1 MKHPSQEILALQAS
15 GDLGPVLRW
24 RTTLHLKGCP
34 ACRDEVAGYSEMR
47 EVLPELNQIPEV
59 PWNRIAAEMRANIH
73 LGLVAG
79 ECVRE
84 NTAPVQA
91 SPSFV
96 RSFIPPFIPPF
107 MPLFSAG
114 RATLAF
120 VGVMAV
126 MITGFVLQRPVPVSA
141 SEPMVQATPDGIQ
154 RRAGDQSFGLMN
166 SAGAQR
172 VTYSVSAQGSM
183 GARYVDSETGN
194 VTMTKVYVE

>member
-1 MKHPSQEILALQAS
+1 MKHPSQENLALHAS
-15 GDLGPVLRW
+15 GDLSPVARW
-24 RTTLHLKGCP
+24 KTALHLKGCP
-34 ACRDEVAGYSEMR
+34 ACRDEVAAYAEMR
-47 EVLPELNQIPEV
+47 EILPELNQIPEV

-84 NTAPVQA
+84 SAAPVEA
-91 SPSFV
+91 S
-96 RSFIPPFIPPF
+96 
-107 MPLFSAG
+107 PLFSAA

-120 VGVMAV
+120 GGVLAV
-126 MITGFVLQRPVPVSA
+126 LVTGLVLQRPAPVLA
-141 SEPMVQATPDGIQ
+141 SEPVAEATKDGIQ

-166 SAGAQR
+166 SAGAR
-172 VTYSVSAQGSM
+172 SVTYSVSAQGSM